1 VGLVQ
6 LLAGA
11 GASEVEAEVPSGVP
25 DHTEATKVRSVSL
38 DELNGSPSVEGS
50 SAEQL
55 LSQLRTTH
63 DENEKRALTEAVL
76 ALGYPWALEL
86 DPEHLS
92 LLRRPPRSGK
102 RWLVAL
108 VLFGVLS
115 LGLASRNLWVISAE
129 QTHQTQ
135 VPTSAR
141 SALSE
146 LNRQRVARSVETIE
160 GLLREGQHAAAREA
174 ALRCLVIDHPATARC
189 AQLYVG
195 TLAGLEAARAQ
206 QRLRDATDARVEVMA
221 FVSGTTRWADQP
233 ETGDD
238 ETCATQL
245 RWVRP
250 GSGRA
255 TVMPPCA
262 KDVLQARLDGATR
275 EPDGWNLRAALA
287 WQDSVEAATLRA
299 ITR

>member
-1 VGLVQ
+1 MPTQTQPVKTTASLEEGASPEL
-6 LLAGA
+6 LLARLR
-11 GASEVEAEVPSGVP
+11 
-25 DHTEATKVRSVSL
+25 ATRDV
-38 DELNGSPSVEGS
+38 DEQRE
-50 SAEQL
+50 
-55 LSQLRTTH
+55 
-63 DENEKRALTEAVL
+63 LTQAVL

-108 VLFGVLS
+108 VAFGVLS

-129 QTHQTQ
+129 QTHQTE
-135 VPTSAR
+135 VPASAR

-160 GLLREGQHAAAREA
+160 GLLREGHYAAARQA
-174 ALRCLVIDHPATARC
+174 ALRCVVIDHPAAARC

-195 TLAGLEAARAQ
+195 TLAGLDAARAQ
-206 QRLRDATDARVEVMA
+206 QRLREATDARVEVMA
-221 FVSGTTRWADQP
+221 LVSGTTRWADQP
-233 ETGDD
+233 ETGDE

-250 GSGRA
+250 GNGRA
-255 TVMPPCA
+255 SVMPACA
-262 KDVLQARLDGATR
+262 KDVLQARLDG
-275 EPDGWNLRAALA
+275 WNLRAALA
-287 WQDSVEAATLRA
+287 WQESVEAATLQA
-299 ITR
+299 ISRRP